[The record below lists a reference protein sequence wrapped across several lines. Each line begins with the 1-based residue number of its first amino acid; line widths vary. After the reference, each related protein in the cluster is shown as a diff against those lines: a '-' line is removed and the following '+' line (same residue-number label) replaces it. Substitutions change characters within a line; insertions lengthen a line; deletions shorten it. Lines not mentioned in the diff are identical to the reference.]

1 MTFQTAHIRADLF
14 SDLNGATSVADS
26 ADGNDSD
33 STPVHAP
40 FTGEQI
46 GSVPAA
52 TERDVSETVS
62 RAQEAQREWSS
73 WPVERREDILSRF
86 HDLVLDRQ
94 DELLDVMGLESGKA
108 RRHSFEEILDVAT
121 NARYYATHAA
131 DFLRPRQRDGAIPIA
146 TKTKEYRR
154 PVGVVGIIAPW
165 NYPLTLAVSD
175 AIPALLAGNSVVLKP
190 AEETPFTA
198 LLAAK
203 LLWEAGV
210 PENVFQVVTGRGDEV
225 GPALI
230 DGVDFVSF
238 TGSTE
243 TGRVVAKRAGANL
256 VKCSLELGGK
266 NPMLVF
272 DDADVSETVEGAIRG
287 CFTNAGQLCL
297 SVERLYVED
306 GVYDDFL
313 RRFSERT
320 RNLSMAPSL
329 DYDTDVGS
337 LISEAQF
344 EKVQAHVDDAVEKG
358 ATVVVGGN
366 PRPDIG
372 PYFFEP
378 TILTD
383 VTEKMVLARE
393 ETFGPVV
400 SVSRFS
406 DAAEGVRLANDSDRG
421 LNASV
426 WTTDSERG
434 WEVAR
439 QIDCGTVGINDP
451 YHATWASVDAP
462 MGGMKESG
470 IGRRHGREG
479 ILKYTES
486 QTVAEQRFASL
497 APPRRIPTNWYARAM
512 TGVMRAFKRLKGGT

>member
-1 MTFQTAHIRADLF
+1 MTFQPSHIRANLL
-14 SDLNGATSVADS
+14 SDLAGAVSKFESDTGDS
-26 ADGNDSD
+26 I
-33 STPVHAP
+33 PVSAP

-46 GSVPAA
+46 GNVPAA
-52 TERDVSETVS
+52 TEEDVAEAVS
-62 RAQEAQREWSS
+62 HARTAQQEWSS
-73 WPVERREDILSRF
+73 WPVEQRVDALSRF

-108 RRHSFEEILDVAT
+108 RRHSYEEILDVAT
-121 NARYYATHAA
+121 NARYYATRAE
-131 DFLRPRQRDGAIPIA
+131 DFLQPRRREGAIPLA
-146 TKTKEYRR
+146 TKTKEYRT
-154 PVGVVGIIAPW
+154 PVGVVGIITPW

-175 AIPALLAGNSVVLKP
+175 AIPALLAGNTVVLKP

-198 LLAAK
+198 LLTAK
-203 LLWEAGV
+203 LLWEAGI

-230 DGVDFVSF
+230 DGVDFVGF

-243 TGRVVAKRAGANL
+243 TGRTVAKRAGANL

-266 NPMLVF
+266 NPMVVF
-272 DDADVSETVEGAIRG
+272 DDADINEAVEGAVRG

-297 SVERLYVED
+297 SFERLYVQD
-306 GVYDDFL
+306 GVYDEFL
-313 RRFSERT
+313 RRFAERT
-320 RNLSMAPSL
+320 RSLSVAPSL
-329 DYDTDVGS
+329 DYDAEVGS
-337 LISEAQF
+337 LVSEAQF
-344 EKVQAHVDDAVEKG
+344 EKVRGHVEDAVERG
-358 ATVVVGGN
+358 ATVVTGGN
-366 PRPDIG
+366 ALSDVG

-383 VTEKMVLARE
+383 VTDEMVLSRE

-400 SVSRFS
+400 SVSRFPEPG
-406 DAAEGVRLANDSDRG
+406 AAIERANDSERG

-426 WTTDSERG
+426 WTTDSEKG
-434 WEVAR
+434 WKVAR

-470 IGRRHGREG
+470 FGRRHGREG

-486 QTVAEQRFASL
+486 RTVAEQRFASL
-497 APPRRIPTNWYARAM
+497 APPRRVPAKWYARAM
-512 TGVMRAFKRLKGGT
+512 TGVMRLFKRFEGRG